1 MLVLY
6 TEEQLLR
13 AYKVF
18 IRKFCPADYMIP
30 TLDVFRAMFE
40 DDETIQALADEE
52 VYEH

>member
-6 TEEQLLR
+6 TEEQLHR

-18 IRKFCPADYMIP
+18 IRKFCPVDYMIP
-30 TLDVFRAMFE
+30 TLDVFREMFGE
-40 DDETIQALADEE
+40 DITIQDLADEE